1 MTVDRRLLYVGVFFI
16 ATGAILLVAQSGLV
30 DGEDI
35 AAALQYWPFLVIAL
49 GVGLLMRL
57 TRFAVLGGVLAAAVA
72 GLFLG
77 GTIASAPNVVA
88 YTGNACNNVR
98 PASLASQQGTFGG
111 SASVDLRLAC
121 GEVTVT
127 TATGDGWRL
136 EAGNGTGNEA
146 AVEASADRLSIASDV
161 AERPH
166 GFVRGSDVW
175 RLTIPDATTIDL
187 RAGIDAGRGRF
198 DLAGAR
204 LGDVRLEVNA
214 GEARIDL
221 TGATLDDLSMEV
233 NGGAAAVTLP
243 ATQDLEAEL
252 AVNAGALQICAPS
265 DLGLRISH
273 EGVLNATTYAGLV
286 HSGSTWQSPGYAAA
300 THHADVT
307 VTANVGSVDV
317 NPEGGCK

>member
-16 ATGAILLVAQSGLV
+16 ATGAILLVAQSGVV

-35 AAALQYWPFLVIAL
+35 AAALRYWPFLVIAL
-49 GVGLLMRL
+49 GIGLLMRL
-57 TRFAVLGGVLAAAVA
+57 TRFAVAGGVLAAAVA

-77 GTIASAPNVVA
+77 GMIASAPDAVA
-88 YTGNACNNVR
+88 HTGLECNDVR
-98 PASLASQQGTFGG
+98 PASLASQQGTFAG

-127 TATGDGWRL
+127 TGTGDDWRL

-161 AERPH
+161 AERPR

-175 RLTIPDATTIDL
+175 RLTIPDASTIDL
-187 RAGIDAGRGRF
+187 QASIDAGRGRF
-198 DLAGAR
+198 DLVRAR
-204 LGDVRLEVNA
+204 LGDVRLDVNA

-221 TGATLDDLSMEV
+221 TGATLNGLSVQV
-233 NGGAAAVTLP
+233 NGGAAWVTLP

-252 AVNAGALQICAPS
+252 VVNAGALQICTPS

-273 EGVLNATTYAGLV
+273 EGMLTVTTYAGLV
-286 HSGSTWQSPGYAAA
+286 RSGGTWQSPGYAAA